1 MVNPLTRADP
11 TMGDDG
17 ASRST
22 SHWPLAL
29 AAVPV
34 VLVLYVLSIGPVAW
48 LARSTGVEPQIAP
61 VAMIVYAPVVWLHE
75 HTFMQEP
82 LRWYVRLWIG

>member
-1 MVNPLTRADP
+1 
-11 TMGDDG
+11 MGDDG

-34 VLVLYVLSIGPVAW
+34 VVALYVLSVAPVLCLAFHCGVEEQVIPVA
-48 LARSTGVEPQIAP
+48 T
-61 VAMIVYAPVVWLHE
+61 IVYAPVFWLHE
-75 HTFMQEP
+75 HTFMKEP
-82 LRWYVRLWIG
+82 LDWYLRLWIGLP